1 MGIGPSTKETSLHH
15 FRDPLLEV
23 VAEDTDLDL
32 LGLIIV
38 GTPDDNKD
46 KMLVGTRAAA
56 MAECMRADGVI
67 ISSDGWGN
75 SDVDYTN
82 TCEQLGIRGI
92 PVTGLNFSGTVAKFV
107 VENDYLDGIVDINKS
122 ADGTVGNRTNNK
134 KKRRLPHSC
143 EWKSSLFLFIE
154 CRIDRSVFDFG
165 MLF

>member
-32 LGLIIV
+32 LGLI
-38 GTPDDNKD
+38 KD

-122 ADGTVGNRTNNK
+122 ADGTETDVVGENNMVRVDCLK
-134 KKRRLPHSC
+134 AKALLKLKMRHKDEQEGR
-143 EWKSSLFLFIE
+143 
-154 CRIDRSVFDFG
+154 
-165 MLF
+165 